1 VITSTPRWIP
11 ILFGSVMILMA
22 LIIFGA
28 LYGFIPAE
36 GEFTAPK
43 FIILSISICL
53 FAAGLAFL
61 IPERAPAIL
70 RTALGII
77 AFATLAA
84 VCNWTAFAPGVTY
97 TSSSSI
103 GPFQFEGEDPI
114 GGRIVFGLAAI
125 AVDIFILAAIIGWLR
140 SHSRKDH

>member
-1 VITSTPRWIP
+1 MNTTPRWIP

-28 LYGFIPAE
+28 LYGFFPAE

-43 FIILSISICL
+43 IIILSISICL
-53 FAAGLAFL
+53 FATGLAIL
-61 IPERAPAIL
+61 IPQSAPAIL
-70 RTALGII
+70 RTALGIV
-77 AFATLAA
+77 AFVTLAA

-114 GGRIVFGLAAI
+114 EGRIVFGLAAI
-125 AVDIFILAAIIGWLR
+125 AVDIFIIAAIVGWLR
-140 SHSRKDH
+140 SRSRKDR